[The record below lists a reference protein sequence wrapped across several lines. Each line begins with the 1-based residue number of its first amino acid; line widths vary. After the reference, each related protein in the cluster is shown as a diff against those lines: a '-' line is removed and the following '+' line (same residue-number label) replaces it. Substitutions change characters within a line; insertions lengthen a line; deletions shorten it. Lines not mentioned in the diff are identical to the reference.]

1 MDAITRVAY
10 YFPTHSLTS
19 FWILANLVI
28 NNQDQCQKQDK
39 QLLTALIILF
49 TLLVVM
55 ISFTD
60 TYTASNGQV
69 TREVFTVNMSFCV
82 VSTIC
87 VGNCT
92 SCFLRAHL

>member
-28 NNQDQCQKQDK
+28 NNQQTCQKQDQ
-39 QLLTALIILF
+39 QLLVALIVLF
-49 TLLVVM
+49 CILVVM
-55 ISFTD
+55 CSFTD

-69 TREVFTVNMSFCV
+69 RVLNTVQDEK
-82 VSTIC
+82 
-87 VGNCT
+87 G
-92 SCFLRAHL
+92 